1 MNEGLTKSY
10 SNQFCATSYPFLYT
24 GRNQDIMKSSKAT
37 CSFSS
42 HIEHAFF
49 LLLFKRLKITP
60 TKYEGFTRENH
71 FWVTT
76 DFPVSQ
82 CDHDCPFLFG
92 FICKFSDKYSGLK
105 MEKWRLPSIKSS
117 YPSLLECFLW
127 VVGVAPCMS
136 ERLFSYTYRL
146 LRQSEL
152 LGRIF
157 CSSALTRS

>member
-42 HIEHAFF
+42 HVEHAFF

-76 DFPVSQ
+76 AFPVSQ

-92 FICKFSDKYSGLK
+92 FICKLSDEYSGLK
-105 MEKWRLPSIKSS
+105 MEKWRLPSNKSS
-117 YPSLLECFLW
+117 Y
-127 VVGVAPCMS
+127 
-136 ERLFSYTYRL
+136 
-146 LRQSEL
+146 LRCWNASCEL
-152 LGRIF
+152 LVWRRARASVSFPTRIGF
-157 CSSALTRS
+157 YDNPNYFREFFVHRR